1 MKTTCKK
8 GEMLSIPLS
17 KNLHKKITK
26 RWKKQIGYGTNY
38 SSVTKKK
45 LLVAC
50 DKVYGDMPKLKT
62 IAKRWIEA
70 NYWKVWRSY
79 KGWNKEI
86 CG

>member
-1 MKTTCKK
+1 MPHSIEK
-8 GEMLSIPLS
+8 GLLRTRTAACQRGEVVSGRVWIS
-17 KNLHKKITK
+17 LHKKITK

-50 DKVYGDMPKLKT
+50 DKVYEDMPKLKT

-70 NYWKVWRSY
+70 NYGK
-79 KGWNKEI
+79 
-86 CG
+86 